1 MVNARAD
8 PSSDHQDFRI
18 DQLSG
23 VWEPSGLFSSIRP
36 SDQHQKLR
44 SWSLRKPVILVEG
57 AHQRRSW
64 PSLFFPVRSF
74 FSLSA
79 IGWSQRTGKDR
90 RPCTVE
96 RIEKKEGERD
106 RTMEEERKVEIRDAY
121 YVYSIEPDI
130 LWCHPRQTVLFA
142 TGQEGNSLTFCQLDR
157 DNGKQVE
164 ECIRRSRVTLEEKL
178 LLFDMSVIFGLHA
191 FG

>member
-8 PSSDHQDFRI
+8 PPSDHQDFRI

-74 FSLSA
+74 FFPSLPSSDPNA
-79 IGWSQRTGKDR
+79 RGKTGDHAPSRESKR
-90 RPCTVE
+90 KRARGIE
-96 RIEKKEGERD
+96 RWKKRERS
-106 RTMEEERKVEIRDAY
+106 IRDAY